1 MLNRGTQ
8 VYVFILSLYY
18 IRMVWKQNCTKVT
31 KVWPTS
37 EPGAVD
43 STVEIA
49 VWLSLKTSSR
59 ASCKLTKME
68 GIVHNKVYH
77 LLLLFVCLISLTGI
91 GFASAC
97 QTTTMDHY
105 LGPPP
110 ISCGIDDKTFSNFFY
125 SSTGTGGALAIPPS
139 GVEVNPLDYPRNPG
153 FLFTAAWGVGSGETQ
168 DELLGFTV
176 TVNPG
181 GAPITDA
188 SLAILGAGFF
198 GTGSVSVAETLC
210 LGDLFSDNCA
220 HGTTKSLFVFSN
232 SAGTKLTDQIDF
244 SGVTEIDVRKD
255 IELIGGANGTA
266 ALSGVQNNF
275 SEGTVPEP
283 SSMVLFGSGVLGL
296 AGVLRRKMSI

>member
-1 MLNRGTQ
+1 MKKTIML
-8 VYVFILSLYY
+8 
-18 IRMVWKQNCTKVT
+18 
-31 KVWPTS
+31 
-37 EPGAVD
+37 A
-43 STVEIA
+43 
-49 VWLSLKTSSR
+49 
-59 ASCKLTKME
+59 
-68 GIVHNKVYH
+68 
-77 LLLLFVCLISLTGI
+77 LFVVLTSAVYAFG
-91 GFASAC
+91 SAC
-97 QTTTMDHY
+97 QMTTMDHY

-153 FLFTAAWGVGSGETQ
+153 FLFTAAWGVGSGESQ
-168 DELLGFTV
+168 DELLGSTV

-181 GAPITDA
+181 GAPITDT
-188 SLAILGAGFF
+188 SLAILGVGFF

-220 HGTTKSLFVFSN
+220 HGTTKTLFTFDS

-255 IELIGGANGTA
+255 IELIGGANGIA
-266 ALSGVQNNF
+266 VLSGVQNNF
-275 SEGTVPEP
+275 SEGTTPEP

-296 AGVLRRKMSI
+296 AGMLRRKMSI